1 MDMTCIFKRIEKKY
15 LLSESQYE
23 ALFRG
28 IGAHL
33 KPDEYGRSTVLSLY
47 LDTPDHRI
55 IRTSLEAVDYKEKL
69 RLRSYGTATSDS
81 TVFLELKKKFEGIVY
96 KRRVAMTLAEA
107 EQYLQTGV
115 KPFQNQIMSEI
126 DWSMTLYGRPK
137 GAMIIACEREAWFD
151 EEHPD
156 LRLTFDRNIRYREK
170 ELHLNRGSAG
180 INLLPERTVLL
191 EVKTAGAMPLWLA
204 KALDAEGILPGNFS
218 KYGAAYQQ
226 AFIDKKPL
234 VNTIERGMKHV
245 VNFYLNSAWRLFS
258 RSLSALP
265 SLCRSVRHFRS
276 AGLVP

>member
-96 KRRVAMTLAEA
+96 KRRVAMTLA
-107 EQYLQTGV
+107 
-115 KPFQNQIMSEI
+115 
-126 DWSMTLYGRPK
+126 
-137 GAMIIACEREAWFD
+137 
-151 EEHPD
+151 
-156 LRLTFDRNIRYREK
+156 
-170 ELHLNRGSAG
+170 
-180 INLLPERTVLL
+180 
-191 EVKTAGAMPLWLA
+191 
-204 KALDAEGILPGNFS
+204 
-218 KYGAAYQQ
+218 
-226 AFIDKKPL
+226 
-234 VNTIERGMKHV
+234 
-245 VNFYLNSAWRLFS
+245 
-258 RSLSALP
+258 
-265 SLCRSVRHFRS
+265 
-276 AGLVP
+276 